1 MGTTLRIMGWA
12 ATLAVL
18 AGVFMLY
25 LQPEFM
31 VGLANQVW
39 ACF

>member
-1 MGTTLRIMGWA
+1 MVRVASWSIALA
-12 ATLAVL
+12 AL
-18 AGVFMLY
+18 AGVFMMY
-25 LQPEFM
+25 LQPAFM

>member
-1 MGTTLRIMGWA
+1 MGNTLRIIGWA
-12 ATLAVL
+12 ATLAAL
-18 AGVFMLY
+18 GGVFMLY

>member
-1 MGTTLRIMGWA
+1 MSSTLRLLGWA
-12 ATLAVL
+12 AMLAAL
-18 AGVFMLY
+18 AGVFLMY

-31 VGLANQVW
+31 VGLADQVW

>member
-1 MGTTLRIMGWA
+1 MVRVASWSIA
-12 ATLAVL
+12 LAVL
-18 AGVFMLY
+18 AGVFMMY

>member
-1 MGTTLRIMGWA
+1 MARIAVWSIA
-12 ATLAVL
+12 LATL
-18 AGVFMLY
+18 AGVFTMY

>member
-1 MGTTLRIMGWA
+1 MSRPARIATWSA
-12 ATLAVL
+12 ALAAL
-18 AGVFMLY
+18 AGVFALY
-25 LQPEFM
+25 MQPEFM